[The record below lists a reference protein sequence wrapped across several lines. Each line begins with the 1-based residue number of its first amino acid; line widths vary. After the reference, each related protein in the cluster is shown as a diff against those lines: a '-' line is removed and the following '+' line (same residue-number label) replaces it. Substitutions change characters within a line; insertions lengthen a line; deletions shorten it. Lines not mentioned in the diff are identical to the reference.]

1 MNDETLAFTKYS
13 LNWHALVKLEVMSLV
28 TLLKYDLSACRQPRS
43 VVILKENTPLTSVIC
58 ESILILMIS
67 SSISQ
72 RPYWP
77 ILLVLKAANFLPCFH
92 HI

>member
-43 VVILKENTPLTSVIC
+43 VVILKETHTPDLCYLRKYLNTNDI
-58 ESILILMIS
+58 ILNFSKTIL
-67 SSISQ
+67 
-72 RPYWP
+72 
-77 ILLVLKAANFLPCFH
+77 ANFVSS
-92 HI
+92 